1 MTVAALC
8 TIRAD
13 KNVTNSTAR
22 VECVLIELYHR
33 GVASIAKLYVERRL
47 FYLLSSRGPESLR
60 EARFS
65 LGHRVPMWA
74 DKIYLLVLLA
84 SITLLMHIEVTCI
97 HAGEVTLTQRD
108 LELADL
114 TVNIFSHIE
123 VAVAALA
130 RLGIR
135 CLVH

>member
-1 MTVAALC
+1 MAVAALC

-22 VECVLIELYHR
+22 VECVLIELDHR
-33 GVASIAKLYVERRL
+33 GVTSIAKLYVERRL
-47 FYLLSSRGPESLR
+47 FYLLSSHGPESLR

-74 DKIYLLVLLA
+74 DEIYLLVLLA
-84 SITLLMHIEVTCI
+84 SITLLMHIEVACI
-97 HAGEVTLTQRD
+97 HAGEVSLTQRD
-108 LELADL
+108 LELANL
-114 TVNIFSHIE
+114 AVNIFSHIE

-130 RLGIR
+130 RLGKR